1 MHVTFVCEANR
12 ARSPLAEVLWRH
24 ELAVRGLDGWTTSSA
39 GVRAQ
44 PDMPVLSGLL
54 VAAERFA
61 SPLRAHRSRPLDEE
75 LVASSDLIL
84 TMTRDQADRIGSR
97 YADVARRLFVLGEL
111 TGLLTFRTEALPTG
125 ADAAGVADAAPDP
138 VTSAPEPA
146 PASSA
151 PTPEQRIAAATQR
164 RILRGLRDDDVADPA
179 DPRNPMAEAVTII
192 DRHVRTLADELLG

>member
-54 VAAERFA
+54 VAAEPFA
-61 SPLRAHRSRPLDEE
+61 SPLRAHRSRPLDEQ

-97 YADVARRLFVLGEL
+97 YADVAQRLFVLGEL
-111 TGLLTFRTEALPTG
+111 TGLLTFPTEALPTG
-125 ADAAGVADAAPDP
+125 ADAAGVADAAPGP
-138 VTSAPEPA
+138 ATSAP
-146 PASSA
+146 SA
-151 PTPEQRIAAATQR
+151 PTPEERIAAATQR

-179 DPRNPMAEAVTII
+179 DPRNPMADAVTII